1 MSHAVRDSVPGTGAA
16 PVTGSVRGERPAAG
30 TETQATALLGW
41 LTAPDAPRLCL
52 VTGDPHRGKSALLS
66 WLAAHGGR
74 PGARRRR
81 STRELIPL
89 AGQSALGTAWTIANR
104 LGVVARTPGE
114 LVQVLAT
121 TEARRAV
128 LLLTDLHE
136 AAEPEAVA
144 ELVGELSE
152 LGRIRLVVE
161 VRTGTPAHTLLAARR
176 ATVVE
181 VPEADRT
188 ATRQGAGRAAERIVR
203 PPVDLADPLAVCAA
217 DPLLVT
223 AGYTGGSGDDRGGL
237 RSAWLRAGQSLCR
250 DQEPAD
256 RALVLLGAL
265 GDGADPRLR
274 PALRELAADAP
285 WRVRWTRVRGDLTPP
300 WPGPVTALGT
310 IGDRLLVAGPTDAVH
325 LLRTSDGAPA
335 GQTFAGPA
343 RRIKTLAPA
352 PDGTLLLLDERGRL
366 HTVRGLPG
374 PRPPYLERLTAA
386 VAATL
391 TRHPGTALA
400 AISGSVVVGDRLGSV
415 HAFGLTGIHQ
425 AALHSGRVTAVTAV
439 EAPPT
444 PFLCSGGLDGT
455 VRLWTPGQD
464 PHPEPLAERPCPVVA
479 LHAAPTPEGPS
490 LVIAWADGL
499 IELRHLDTKE
509 RLSFRPGPPVRAVVL
524 TPDGGVVAGMD
535 EALLRLDESHR
546 QAG

>member
-1 MSHAVRDSVPGTGAA
+1 M
-16 PVTGSVRGERPAAG
+16 TGSVRGERPAAG
-30 TETQATALLGW
+30 TEAQATALLGW

-52 VTGDPHRGKSALLS
+52 VTGGPRRGKSALLA
-66 WLAAHGGR
+66 WFAAHGGR

-89 AGQSALGTAWTIANR
+89 AGQSTLGTAWTIANR

-128 LLLTDLHE
+128 LVLTDLHE
-136 AAEPEAVA
+136 AAEPEGIA
-144 ELVGELSE
+144 ELFGELSE
-152 LGRIRLVVE
+152 LGRIRLAVE
-161 VRTGTPAHTLLAARR
+161 VRADTPAHSLLAARR

-181 VPEADRT
+181 VSEPAEADGAPAR
-188 ATRQGAGRAAERIVR
+188 GAGRTAERFAR
-203 PPVDLADPLAVCAA
+203 PPVDLADPRAVCAA

-223 AGYTGGSGDDRGGL
+223 TGYTGGSGDDRGGL

-250 DQEPAD
+250 DQEPAG

-274 PALRELAADAP
+274 PALRDLAADAA

-325 LLRTSDGAPA
+325 LLRTSDGTPA
-335 GQTFAGPA
+335 GQTFASPA

-464 PHPEPLAERPCPVVA
+464 PHPEPLVERPCPVVA
-479 LHAAPTPEGPS
+479 LHAAPTADGPS
-490 LVIAWADGL
+490 LAIAWADGL
-499 IELRHLDTKE
+499 IELHHLDTKE
-509 RLSFRPGPPVRAVVL
+509 RLTFRPGPPVRAVVIA
-524 TPDGGVVAGMD
+524 PDGGLVAGMD
-535 EALLRLDESHR
+535 EALLRLDEGTR
-546 QAG
+546 QRM

>member
-1 MSHAVRDSVPGTGAA
+1 M
-16 PVTGSVRGERPAAG
+16 TGSARGERPAAG
-30 TETQATALLGW
+30 TEAQATALLGW
-41 LTAPDAPRLCL
+41 LTDPDAPRLCL
-52 VTGDPHRGKSALLS
+52 VTGDAHRGKSALLS
-66 WLAAHGGR
+66 WLAAHGAR
-74 PGARRRR
+74 TGARRRR

-128 LLLTDLHE
+128 LVLTDLHR

-144 ELVGELSE
+144 ELIGELSE

-161 VRTGTPAHTLLAARR
+161 VRTSTPAHTVLAARR
-176 ATVVE
+176 ATVVD
-181 VPEADRT
+181 VPEPAGTDG
-188 ATRQGAGRAAERIVR
+188 AAERQRAGRAAERFVGAA
-203 PPVDLADPLAVCAA
+203 VDLADPVAVCEA

-223 AGYTGGSGDDRGGL
+223 AGYTSGSGDDHGGL

-274 PALRELAADAP
+274 PALRDLAADAP
-285 WRVRWTRVRGDLTPP
+285 WRVRWTRVWGDLAPR

-325 LLRTSDGAPA
+325 LLRTADATPA
-335 GQTFAGPA
+335 GQTFASPA

-490 LVIAWADGL
+490 LAIAWADGL
-499 IELRHLDTKE
+499 IELHHLDTKE
-509 RLSFRPGPPVRAVVL
+509 RLSFRPGPPVRAVVV

-535 EALLRLDESHR
+535 EALLRLDEGPRLSLR
-546 QAG
+546 QET